1 MELVTSEALPAFPA
15 SVLPSCF
22 WTFEPFP
29 LHSAPLSLLLSAY
42 QRAFFKHPICAK
54 PRTPHKTG
62 SHGTAVCSP
71 AGPCV
76 IQCYLPNLV
85 MCHTSHLGDVHSDE

>member
-29 LHSAPLSLLLSAY
+29 LHSAPLSLLLSAH
-42 QRAFFKHPICAK
+42 QRAFFKHPICAI
-54 PRTPHKTG
+54 PRTTYIPQDRQPWY
-62 SHGTAVCSP
+62 S
-71 AGPCV
+71 CV
-76 IQCYLPNLV
+76 QSCWALCYSVLL
-85 MCHTSHLGDVHSDE
+85 TQSGDVPHEPSG